1 MTCCEYGTCIHGPN
15 CPVRK
20 QRMKETND
28 AYINYQPRVSDPD
41 PAEEVF
47 ASVKALIAWLALVGC
62 VAMVALAFWK
72 ML

>member
-1 MTCCEYGTCIHGPN
+1 MTCCCTYKCEQGRD
-15 CPVRK
+15 CPVRQK
-20 QRMKETND
+20 RIKEIND
-28 AYINYQPRVSDPD
+28 AYINYQPKVSDPD

>member
-1 MTCCEYGTCIHGPN
+1 
-15 CPVRK
+15 
-20 QRMKETND
+20 MKEQDRIYMNKE
-28 AYINYQPRVSDPD
+28 
-41 PAEEVF
+41 PAELHDPNPADEVF

>member
-1 MTCCEYGTCIHGPN
+1 
-15 CPVRK
+15 
-20 QRMKETND
+20 MKETND